1 MCLPLVYGRVH
12 IVWLALSRGRPQ
24 DLCRKLLSQIAA
36 EVPGAAAFQL
46 LLSLLLTS
54 KVATHPFAYARR
66 LSGRVLKWPGARW
79 RREQR
84 RVLEQEAS
92 MALVEYEDEHRVIW
106 SVVSSMLSR
115 SCVTFALSRSIT
127 GPPRDLA

>member
-66 LSGRVLKWPGARW
+66 LSRTRTEMARRAMEAGAKARFGT
-79 RREQR
+79 R
-84 RVLEQEAS
+84 
-92 MALVEYEDEHRVIW
+92 
-106 SVVSSMLSR
+106 SVYGSR
-115 SCVTFALSRSIT
+115 GIR
-127 GPPRDLA
+127 G